1 MYIMP
6 QSKKYRI
13 IKRKR
18 NRKNKRSFRRA
29 QLRSRLR
36 LKTLKGRRSGGA
48 KTASKKRRRD
58 ARKRKTRKK
67 KQRQARQHRKK
78 ILGAVTGAAAASKIQ
93 SNWRIRRAKRRLMKT
108 EIQNKHMKKLED
120 KKKQAVVAQQE
131 KIHKSEQ
138 QEKAAA
144 KAEKLSATK
153 HRAATKIQA
162 LVRAQ
167 ATRKKS
173 RVTARHIKSVK
184 DNVNHL
190 RAIRDAAAKWKKKA
204 ALTKNASKHT
214 ATAIVLYNKAKNKA
228 HKVAV
233 GKETG
238 TLPAE
243 KNAGAAKDTIT
254 AAKKREKAA
263 EQAAAKAKAA
273 HDKATRAQYHANIKA
288 QQDKAKGKKKA
299 PPKYSFDAAYE
310 KCATAAKK
318 VPNAKCGN
326 ELKKDYH
333 KMSLACH
340 QDKHRGQGLNKEQLK
355 KINNQF
361 KAASVCQTEKKKCCD
376 MKPGEAGLGA
386 CKVRAEKNCK
396 PKKLTPTPKTT
407 PKKSKMPGT
416 SPASA
421 APAPSSFKKGCD
433 PERVRAALCPDYKA
447 IHHIEEKDCKGKSKE
462 LAELEKIYKEK
473 IDKCRHER
481 ALAEINVL
489 VLHKGKR
496 YVPFET
502 FKVSPDMIMLL
513 THKKHVI
520 ETIHRNKL
528 PSIDFDTKGHVSIK
542 LKTPAPLTGAQKV
555 PFTPTP
561 APHMGS
567 TSPASASPKVRSSS
581 KKPTSKDAKNLKRST
596 LKSKKKGKNKTKKK
610 KSKLKDVAATMAAK
624 AKKKK
629 SSKKTRRG
637 KKLRGGAGRHSRRRR
652 RQHGGAG
659 DIVIKYDPVVKH
671 KIIQFKKD
679 LQKHNWP
686 HIIDS
691 EPHIDASGAEPSPST
706 LAPADGKVVGAPLTP
721 KTPDDLGDVLT
732 PTGAAP
738 APAAAADDPAAAAG
752 PAAVAAA
759 GPADA
764 AIEDTPAAA
773 AIEDTPA
780 AAAAS
785 ATPEPGGSGVAGE
798 ESLLPGS
805 ASKPHKRSLN
815 CIPEKDRT
823 MIVKIVMP
831 TEGGVELGS
840 GGVTA
845 TRMREH
851 VHDAMQTT
859 TPKKKKVVAKGIPVV
874 KGTPVKGT
882 PVKGSAVPS

>member
-13 IKRKR
+13 IKRN

-29 QLRSRLR
+29 QLRRRLR

-58 ARKRKTRKK
+58 ARKRKTRRRQRKK
-67 KQRQARQHRKK
+67 KN
-78 ILGAVTGAAAASKIQ
+78 IGAAASKIQ
-93 SNWRIRRAKRRLMKT
+93 SNWRLRRDRRRETGDGK
-108 EIQNKHMKKLED
+108 KSAHMKKLEE

-131 KIHKSEQ
+131 KIHKNEQ

-167 ATRKKS
+167 ATRKNS
-173 RVTARHIKSVK
+173 RVTPRHIKSVK
-184 DNVNHL
+184 DKVKHSG
-190 RAIRDAAAKWKKKA
+190 AIRDTAAKWKKKA

-214 ATAIVLYNKAKNKA
+214 ATAIVLYNKATKKA
-228 HKVAV
+228 HKIAV
-233 GKETG
+233 GDKPG
-238 TLPAE
+238 TLSAE
-243 KNAGAAKDTIT
+243 KDAAAAKGAVIV
-254 AAKKREKAA
+254 AKKQEKAA
-263 EQAAAKAKAA
+263 EQAAAKAEAA
-273 HDKATRAQYHANIKA
+273 HDKA
-288 QQDKAKGKKKA
+288 KGKNKA
-299 PPKYSFDAAYE
+299 PKKYSFDAAYE

-318 VPNAKCGN
+318 VSNAKCGN

-340 QDKHRGQGLNKEQLK
+340 EDKHSYRGLNKEQLK

-361 KAASVCQTEKKKCCD
+361 LAAKGCQTEKKKCCD
-376 MKPGEAGLGA
+376 MNPGEAGLGA
-386 CKVRAEKNCK
+386 CKANADKNCK
-396 PKKLTPTPKTT
+396 PKKLTPKTA
-407 PKKSKMPGT
+407 PKKSKSPGT

-421 APAPSSFKKGCD
+421 APAPPRGLICPKGTTPADAIKLKCRLPSSFKKGCD

-489 VLHKGKR
+489 VLQKGKR

-502 FKVSPDMIMLL
+502 FKVSQDTIMLL

-520 ETIHRNKL
+520 ETIHRHKL

-542 LKTPAPLTGAQKV
+542 LKTPAPLTGAKQV
-555 PFTPTP
+555 PFTP

-567 TSPASASPKVRSSS
+567 TSPASASPKVSSSS
-581 KKPTSKDAKNLKRST
+581 KKPTSKDAKNLKSST

-610 KSKLKDVAATMAAK
+610 KS
-624 AKKKK
+624 
-629 SSKKTRRG
+629 SKKTRRR
-637 KKLRGGAGRHSRRRR
+637 KKIPRGRRAARAASHAIPAVQRHGRPITRKKKSRSGGGRHSRRRR
-652 RQHGGAG
+652 RQHGGGG
-659 DIVIKYDPVVKH
+659 DIVIKYKPVVKH

-679 LQKHNWP
+679 LQKHSWP

-691 EPHIDASGAEPSPST
+691 DPHIDDPGAEPSPST
-706 LAPADGKVVGAPLTP
+706 LAPADGKVVGDPPHP

-732 PTGAAP
+732 PTG
-738 APAAAADDPAAAAG
+738 
-752 PAAVAAA
+752 
-759 GPADA
+759 
-764 AIEDTPAAA
+764 DTPAAA
-773 AIEDTPA
+773 AGDTPGGDTPAAEADTPGGDTPA
-780 AAAAS
+780 AAAGD
-785 ATPEPGGSGVAGE
+785 TPGGDTPAAAAGDTPPPGGGSGVAGE

-805 ASKPHKRSLN
+805 ASKPHKRSSLN
-815 CIPEKDRT
+815 CVPEKDRT

-882 PVKGSAVPS
+882 PVSS